1 MNELVN
7 ILKAIHASNVHF
19 EKNLLN
25 YASQTRERLTYI
37 LGIVSNHRLQRALTG
52 ETHHNDAIRHN
63 IGQIEVELLVDP
75 TTPRA
80 AHQLAKHL
88 KI

>member
-80 AHQLAKHL
+80 AYQLAKHL